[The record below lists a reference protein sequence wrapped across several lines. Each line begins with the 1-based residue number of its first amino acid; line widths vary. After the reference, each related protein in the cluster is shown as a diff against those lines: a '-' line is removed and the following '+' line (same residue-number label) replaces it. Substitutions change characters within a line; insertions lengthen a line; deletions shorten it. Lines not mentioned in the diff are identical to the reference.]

1 MTSQKQNNYLKKAAA
16 IAGVS
21 LAVLLIVLKL
31 AAFIKT
37 DSLAIFSSLADS
49 VTDLFASAVSFAAV
63 YFSTKPATKEHRYGY
78 GKSEALSAFLQA
90 VFSQPA
96 FCYPYAAYDFL
107 THVLFIR

>member
-1 MTSQKQNNYLKKAAA
+1 MTSQEQNNYLKKAAA

-49 VTDLFASAVSFAAV
+49 VTDLFA
-63 YFSTKPATKEHRYGY
+63 
-78 GKSEALSAFLQA
+78 
-90 VFSQPA
+90 
-96 FCYPYAAYDFL
+96 
-107 THVLFIR
+107 